1 MEIVEIAKDVI
12 QIEIDE
18 LISLKSRLGDSF
30 IDAIELICNTKGK
43 LIIIGVGKSGL
54 VGSKMA
60 ATLASTGT
68 SSFFMHPTEAM
79 HGDLGMVG
87 RSDSVVAI
95 SYSGESEEIVKIV
108 PHIKN
113 MGVKLIGMSGNSSST
128 LARLSD
134 IHLDIG
140 VDKEACPLNAAPTSS
155 TTITM
160 ALGDAI
166 AVALMRK
173 KEFKQSDFA
182 KLHPGGALGKRLYMK
197 ARDLLRVDFPTVSHE
212 TSLKD
217 AVIKMS
223 EGRLGNILIVDSQ
236 KRLIALLSDGDLR
249 RAMMKDDFD
258 INTTALNYATKNP
271 KTLSDSSVLASE
283 ALKFVED
290 NKIQLLIFA
299 DSEKKIEGVIHIH
312 DLIEAGIK

>member
-1 MEIVEIAKDVI
+1 MEIVKIAKDVI
-12 QIEIDE
+12 QTEIDE
-18 LISLKSRLGDSF
+18 LTSLKNRLDGSF
-30 IDAIELICNTKGK
+30 IEAIELIYNTKGK

-68 SSFFMHPTEAM
+68 SSFFIHPTEAM
-79 HGDLGMVG
+79 HGDLGMIG
-87 RSDSVVAI
+87 TSDSVVAI
-95 SYSGESEEIVKIV
+95 SYSGESEEIVRIV

-128 LARLSD
+128 LAKLSD

-173 KEFKQSDFA
+173 REFKQSDFA

-197 ARDLLRVDFPTVSHE
+197 ARDLLRVDFPTVSHK

-258 INTTALNYATKNP
+258 INATALSYATKNP